1 MQRLKTEIKAIN
13 LVWLK
18 RDIRSQDHAALE
30 QAEKSELPYFI
41 IFIFEPS
48 IISLPDTSDRHL
60 QFQYRS
66 LLALKDKLSPYN
78 RDILIFHAEAME
90 VFEFLH
96 SKFRINSIFSY
107 QESGIEKTYSRDK
120 MVKTWC
126 SKKKI
131 IWTEF
136 QRDGIIRGLKN
147 RVNWDRNWYATM
159 HSPMINNTYK
169 ICNPIE
175 LEHPFEL
182 TKDLVATLNKYNPE
196 FQPPGEN
203 YAQRYLQSFI
213 QERGKNYSKYISK
226 PTESRTSC
234 MRLSPYIAWGNLSIK
249 MVYQTIKNSAE
260 YSFYK
265 RAFTNAL
272 TRLHWH
278 CHFIQKFEMECSY
291 EYQCVNKGY
300 ENIDYQSNKEYV
312 NAWGNGQTGVPI
324 IDANMRCLMATGWI
338 NFRMRAMV
346 VSFLC
351 HHLFQNW
358 KDGVYYLA
366 NLFLDYE
373 PGIHYPQFQMQA
385 GTTGIN
391 TIRIYNPI
399 KQSKDHDPEG
409 KFIKKWIPEL
419 KEIPSDLIHEPWKM
433 SAMEQ
438 IMFKTNIGTDYPK
451 PIVDIDKAIAE
462 NRPKIWNF
470 RNLKEVKTENYHVI
484 KVHTKPKRK

>member
-1 MQRLKTEIKAIN
+1 MTDTNI
-13 LVWLK
+13 VWLK

-30 QAEKSELPYFI
+30 SAEKHTLPYII

-48 IISLPDTSDRHL
+48 VISLPDTSNRHL
-60 QFQYRS
+60 QFQYHS
-66 LLALKDKLSPYN
+66 LLAMKEKLSVYN
-78 RDILIFHAEAME
+78 KEIFIFYGEAIEIL
-90 VFEFLH
+90 EFLNT
-96 SKFRINSIFSY
+96 KFNIKNIFSY
-107 QESGIEKTYSRDK
+107 QESGIEKTYLRDK
-120 MVKTWC
+120 KIKSWC
-126 SKKKI
+126 IKEKI
-131 IWTEF
+131 NWTEF
-136 QRDGIIRGLKN
+136 QRDGVIRGLKN
-147 RVNWDRNWYATM
+147 RTNWDKNWYVSM
-159 HSPMINNTYK
+159 HSPIISNTYK
-169 ICNPIE
+169 ISDKIE
-175 LEHPFEL
+175 IEHPFEL
-182 TKDLVATLNKYNPE
+182 PVLLKEKLNKYIPE
-196 FQPPGEN
+196 FQPAGEN
-203 YAQRYLQSFI
+203 YAHRYLQSFI
-213 QERGKNYSKYISK
+213 QERGRNYSKYISK

-249 MVYQTIKNSAE
+249 MVYQTIKNSTE

-300 ENIDYQSNKEYV
+300 ENIAYQYDKDFI
-312 NAWGNGQTGVPI
+312 NAWENGQTGIPI
-324 IDANMRCLMATGWI
+324 IDANMRCLHSTGWI

-346 VSFLC
+346 VSFFC

-358 KDGVYYLA
+358 KDGVYHLA

-399 KQSKDHDPEG
+399 KQSKDHDPVG
-409 KFIKKWIPEL
+409 IFIKKWIPEL
-419 KEIPSDLIHEPWKM
+419 QNVPSEWIHEPWKM
-433 SAMEQ
+433 SAMEE
-438 IMFKTNIGTDYPK
+438 IMFKTKIGTEYPK